1 MTNEVNRTW
10 FRLLLLWMKMT
21 TYLQEMINKGCKD
34 LQAVPNKMNY
44 NKPADATLSRMI
56 LFNKVTRLA
65 YYRKMQHSSSS

>member
-1 MTNEVNRTW
+1 
-10 FRLLLLWMKMT
+10 MKMT